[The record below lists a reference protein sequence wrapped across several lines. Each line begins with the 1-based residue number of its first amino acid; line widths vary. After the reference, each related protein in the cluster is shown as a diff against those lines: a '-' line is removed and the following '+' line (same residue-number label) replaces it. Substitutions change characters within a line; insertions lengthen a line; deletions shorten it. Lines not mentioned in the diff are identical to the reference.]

1 LPYPVRLVNGAMRI
15 GLLVLGGGSWGFPSF
30 STDDQARFSSLEKQK
45 ISRLILAM
53 RVCPTVRVILSAHYK
68 NKEEGPWKVQ
78 KLNQPKQ

>member
-1 LPYPVRLVNGAMRI
+1 MRT

-53 RVCPTVRVILSAHYK
+53 RVCLTVRRILLRITRTKRRDHGRSR
-68 NKEEGPWKVQ
+68 N
-78 KLNQPKQ
+78 